1 MGVTSGLWTASACLS
16 TAVVSTDRGT
26 SAWGRQS
33 RALFRLHVVAVGAVG
48 AVGAVDIIASAL
60 RPARDRIWSCPA
72 YRSHGVLG

>member
-33 RALFRLHVVAVGAVG
+33 RALFRLHVVAVGAV
-48 AVGAVDIIASAL
+48 DIIASAL

-72 YRSHGVLG
+72 YRPHGVLG

>member
-33 RALFRLHVVAVGAVG
+33 RVLFRLHVV
-48 AVGAVDIIASAL
+48 AVDIIASAL

>member
-48 AVGAVDIIASAL
+48 AVDIIASAL
-60 RPARDRIWSCPA
+60 RLARDRIWSCPA